1 MHRDA
6 LWAFGH
12 RASTEDAERCFAVPS
27 KPLPHPDFQSGAS
40 PIMIPTPSPRPAV
53 PKVRRVRIYT
63 RFSHALRKHLLA
75 YCAATGR
82 SERAVIEDAV
92 ARYLANPAKDPS
104 TSGPLDRLAQ
114 AIDDDRRLRERQ
126 HRELEILSETFGR
139 FLRLW
144 TMVHAPTF
152 AHAATTEAAEALS
165 RQRAAGESLFRRFA
179 GNVAEHFRRGHRF
192 VHDLPGLEGSP
203 AERDGKP

>member
-6 LWAFGH
+6 SWPFRH
-12 RASTEDAERCFAVPS
+12 RASTADADRCFSDASQATAP
-27 KPLPHPDFQSGAS
+27 PNLQSGTISIMSHTAS
-40 PIMIPTPSPRPAV
+40 AIPAV

-63 RFSHALRKHLLA
+63 RLSHALRKHLLA

-114 AIDDDRRLRERQ
+114 AIDDDRRVREGQ
-126 HRELEILSETFGR
+126 HRDLEILSETFGR

-144 TMVHAPTF
+144 MIVHAPTF
-152 AHAATTEAAEALS
+152 THPDTPEGAETLS
-165 RQRAAGESLFRRFA
+165 QQRATGEAFYKRLASA
-179 GNVAEHFRRGHRF
+179 IADHFRRGHRF
-192 VHDLPGLEGSP
+192 VHDLPGLEGSR
-203 AERDGKP
+203 RDGKP

>member
-1 MHRDA
+1 MSPA
-6 LWAFGH
+6 
-12 RASTEDAERCFAVPS
+12 
-27 KPLPHPDFQSGAS
+27 AS
-40 PIMIPTPSPRPAV
+40 PSPTV

-63 RFSHALRKHLLA
+63 RFSLALRKHLVA

-92 ARYLANPAKDPS
+92 ARYLANQAKDPS

-126 HRELEILSETFGR
+126 HRDLELLSEAFGR

-144 TMVHAPTF
+144 MIVHGPTLTQPDTPEG
-152 AHAATTEAAEALS
+152 ANTLS
-165 RQRAAGESLFRRFA
+165 QQRATGEAFYKKLA
-179 GNVAEHFRRGHRF
+179 AAIADHFRRGHRF
-192 VHDLPGLEGSP
+192 VHDLPGLEGSRS
-203 AERDGKP
+203 ERDGKP